1 MESAKELHSLLSC
14 LANFKG
20 SRKDQHAQVEV
31 RQTELLFMVKARSK
45 HTQVT
50 GNIPANLFSSFQCN
64 PCGGSFC
71 INLGTLME
79 CLGIFGTQAT
89 ANTTVTMEYRA
100 SVAAF
105 ELTLEEQGIFTT
117 CQLSTIDSDEYTSES
132 WDMMTTAFKTSNQ
145 VCKTVLKSELLKE
158 ALYELQDL
166 QGASTVKVVMSPL
179 APYFQLASG
188 GNLGSLEIEF
198 NKSSDLFVY
207 FDCEATSEWEYPL
220 QSLLQGMRALLVAAE
235 TYVRINDEGIMC
247 IQHQIVASS
256 GKKCFVDF
264 LMVPTADED
273 DDDEGAHT
281 ASAAPFSSR
290 GAAEERDGS
299 DENEQQQ
306 QKHLDRTEGSSDEND
321 EEAERGRTN
330 APPLAAK
337 RVQGSRSE
345 AAPKK
350 RKGKSKHGN
359 KGSGGSD
366 KQKKQMR
373 ENLPEGPL
381 PTQQMMGKPVN
392 YDSDGSF

>member
-1 MESAKELHSLLSC
+1 MSDNEAGTSVGGSQPGVVEEEELQFAARMESAKELHSLLSC

-145 VCKTVLKSELLKE
+145 ACGIKR
-158 ALYELQDL
+158 
-166 QGASTVKVVMSPL
+166 
-179 APYFQLASG
+179 
-188 GNLGSLEIEF
+188 LE
-198 NKSSDLFVY
+198 
-207 FDCEATSEWEYPL
+207 
-220 QSLLQGMRALLVAAE
+220 
-235 TYVRINDEGIMC
+235 
-247 IQHQIVASS
+247 
-256 GKKCFVDF
+256 
-264 LMVPTADED
+264 
-273 DDDEGAHT
+273 
-281 ASAAPFSSR
+281 
-290 GAAEERDGS
+290 
-299 DENEQQQ
+299 
-306 QKHLDRTEGSSDEND
+306 
-321 EEAERGRTN
+321 
-330 APPLAAK
+330 
-337 RVQGSRSE
+337 
-345 AAPKK
+345 
-350 RKGKSKHGN
+350 
-359 KGSGGSD
+359 
-366 KQKKQMR
+366 
-373 ENLPEGPL
+373 
-381 PTQQMMGKPVN
+381 
-392 YDSDGSF
+392 